1 MFTFE
6 LVLIYADS
14 EDAEKEHL
22 RLHPDRVFLVT
33 VPSNTYFYDIEAAIK
48 HVIVKLGIRMEDL
61 EEKTQRNHLIQKP
74 TSLEGFSCDICGILD
89 SNSEKIALRHVKDEH
104 GVKDRDNRSK
114 YIVFFCRGCQVRW
127 HSYHIFVIPLPCFI
141 FFYRVNS
148 TAMQS

>member
-1 MFTFE
+1 M
-6 LVLIYADS
+6 
-14 EDAEKEHL
+14 
-22 RLHPDRVFLVT
+22 T

-74 TSLEGFSCDICGILD
+74 ISLDGFSCDICGILD

-127 HSYHIFVIPLPCFI
+127 HSYQIFVIPLSFS
-141 FFYRVNS
+141 S
-148 TAMQS
+148 TG

>member
-1 MFTFE
+1 M
-6 LVLIYADS
+6 
-14 EDAEKEHL
+14 
-22 RLHPDRVFLVT
+22 T

-61 EEKTQRNHLIQKP
+61 EEKTQRNHLVQKP